1 MEVTFLTTPESY
13 GEIPFNLTGKDV
25 YKCGIYFEDR
35 EENHRI
41 KFCINWIEKIDR
53 FPVYFLFEAYDFM
66 TSEIEKGMS
75 KKKILF
81 NHYTYLD
88 SHYYKGSIENIEQFK
103 MIFPYI
109 YGNGCMNQFAA
120 VSLIEDVCYF
130 QDTEPVINMKGNAI
144 VIGVDLDGDAI
155 LFLSKNNNFSNL
167 TDLIASLPSGV
178 QYNFNEE

>member
-1 MEVTFLTTPESY
+1 MEVTFLTTLESY
-13 GEIPFNLTGKDV
+13 GEIPFNLMGKDL

-35 EENHRI
+35 EEKHRI
-41 KFCINWIEKIDR
+41 IFCINWIEKLDR
-53 FPVYFLFEAYDFM
+53 FPVYFLLEAYDFM
-66 TSEIEKGMS
+66 TLEIEKGMR

-81 NHYTYLD
+81 NQYTNLD
-88 SHYYKGSIENIEQFK
+88 RHYYKGSIENIEQFK

-120 VSLIEDVCYF
+120 ISLIEDVFCF
-130 QDTEPVINMKGNAI
+130 QDTVPVIKMNENAI

-155 LFLSKNNNFSNL
+155 LFLSKNNNFSNI